1 MVFNRAKY
9 LERIGVNAASLSPT
23 VETLRLLQRSHLL
36 AVPFENLD
44 IHWHRP
50 IVLDVDRFYSKV
62 VGEGRGG
69 FCYELNGLFNELLA
83 AFGFSTRLISAGVF
97 GADGVLGPEFDH
109 AAIITTIDEDEFLV
123 DVGFGDFTAEPLRFV
138 VGETQYDR
146 NGLFRI
152 EKTEDS
158 GFLVSKL
165 TADRWKDQYIFKD
178 TARELSE
185 FAEMCDFQQYSPES
199 TFTKRRVCSI
209 LTDGGRKTLSD
220 KALSSRL
227 ATSGLRS
234 RSLTRGNSTVALSE
248 NSEYSGQAP
257 SKQKSSG
264 LLREGRKKS
273 TKRIT
278 FCKMYYMKYET
289 TVTSKGT
296 ITIAAAIREALG
308 LKPGKKVRL
317 SLMANRL
324 ILLEPAI
331 TVDEFIEYRDE
342 LLNEVPPTPR
352 LSESEVESLKAKAKS
367 VEYKKR
373 RESGDQS
380 GHKRRTETAVR

>member
-220 KALSSRL
+220 KAFIVTVGDERVEEPIADEREFYRCLEREF
-227 ATSGLRS
+227 GILR
-234 RSLTRGNSTVALSE
+234 
-248 NSEYSGQAP
+248 P
-257 SKQKSSG
+257 S
-264 LLREGRKKS
+264 
-273 TKRIT
+273 
-278 FCKMYYMKYET
+278 
-289 TVTSKGT
+289 
-296 ITIAAAIREALG
+296 
-308 LKPGKKVRL
+308 P
-317 SLMANRL
+317 
-324 ILLEPAI
+324 
-331 TVDEFIEYRDE
+331 
-342 LLNEVPPTPR
+342 
-352 LSESEVESLKAKAKS
+352 
-367 VEYKKR
+367 
-373 RESGDQS
+373 
-380 GHKRRTETAVR
+380 